1 VSNKSYN
8 QIFEKL
14 VTQYDSTS
22 SERLI
27 GMLAYAEYKLDKT
40 NWTLVNQNPSQDKID
55 SFLSHA
61 GSDRT
66 LGNYR
71 NIAENT
77 LITFADEYSQKRLEE
92 ELEKLNREGVLKA
105 LSETEEKI
113 TIAVKATKVSYM
125 KPVWQG
131 IISSIIFT
139 FGLFVLALI
148 VRFASPNS
156 SFGQLLQY
164 FFAPEN
170 YELKVIPKKQ

>member
-1 VSNKSYN
+1 MKSYN

-14 VTQYDSTS
+14 VIQHDSVS
-22 SERLI
+22 GKRLI

-40 NWTLVNQNPSQDKID
+40 EWTLQNPTSTDDQKDA
-55 SFLSHA
+55 FLSHV
-61 GSDRT
+61 GSDRI
-66 LGNYR
+66 LDKYR
-71 NIAENT
+71 NDAENT
-77 LITFADEYSQKRLEE
+77 LIIYADGYAEKRLKE
-92 ELEKLNREGVLKA
+92 ELEKLSREGVLKS
-105 LSETEEKI
+105 LSETEEKL
-113 TIAVKATKVSYM
+113 TIAIKATKVSYM

-131 IISSIIFT
+131 IISSMIFT

-170 YELKVIPKKQ
+170 YELKVIPKQQ